1 MARTGRPTKEQ
12 QRTRR
17 AANIPNRLLYSTKEA
32 CTLLNCGPRFLK
44 EQIDAGLMRYVPR
57 GRYRYVSAQA
67 LEDYLANQECQCEIE
82 EEK

>member
-17 AANIPNRLLYSTKEA
+17 AANVPNRLLYSTKEA
-32 CTLLNCGPRFLK
+32 CLLLNCGPKFLK

-67 LEDYLANQECQCEIE
+67 LEDYLANQECQCGIE
-82 EEK
+82 EK